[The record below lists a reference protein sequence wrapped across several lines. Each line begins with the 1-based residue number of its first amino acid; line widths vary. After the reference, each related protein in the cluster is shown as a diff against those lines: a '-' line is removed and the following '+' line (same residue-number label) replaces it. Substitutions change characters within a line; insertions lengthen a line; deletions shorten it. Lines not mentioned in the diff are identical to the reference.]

1 MADFSKNL
9 HKLIDGYQTRP
20 EQQAYAAH
28 CNQVRA
34 MRENSS
40 NLSWVNDGDIANKI
54 IGKQQSP
61 EDKVYKLN
69 RTYTVHAN
77 ALGRHFTLKIEVAE
91 LLSFRQDMFIFTS
104 LYGKNKSRAMPEGF
118 YNCGWGYAPWPEEW
132 LQGGTRKRAEVKQQ
146 LLGVVSSLC
155 AGIINEGIKNLSEY
169 RQTNPETMQAA
180 QQIIA
185 DCTSIIITREIAP
198 NYRNLHDMQELWN
211 QIFSEI
217 MSGAY
222 ISA

>member
-40 NLSWVNDGDIANKI
+40 HLSWVNDGDIANKI

-69 RTYTVHAN
+69 RTYTVNAN
-77 ALGRHFTLKIEVAE
+77 AMGRPFTLKIEGAE

-104 LYGKNKSRAMPEGF
+104 LYGKNKSRSMPEGF

-132 LQGGTRKRAEVKQQ
+132 LQGGTRNRSEVKQR
-146 LLGVVSSLC
+146 LLSVVSSLC
-155 AGIINEGIKNLSEY
+155 AGIINEGIQNLSEY
-169 RQTNPETMQAA
+169 RQTNPEAMEAA
-180 QQIIA
+180 KQIIA
-185 DCTSIIITREIAP
+185 DCTNIVITQAVAP

-211 QIFSEI
+211 EIFSEI
-217 MSGAY
+217 LSGIY
-222 ISA
+222 VSA

>member
-1 MADFSKNL
+1 
-9 HKLIDGYQTRP
+9 
-20 EQQAYAAH
+20 
-28 CNQVRA
+28 
-34 MRENSS
+34 
-40 NLSWVNDGDIANKI
+40 
-54 IGKQQSP
+54 
-61 EDKVYKLN
+61 
-69 RTYTVHAN
+69 
-77 ALGRHFTLKIEVAE
+77 
-91 LLSFRQDMFIFTS
+91 
-104 LYGKNKSRAMPEGF
+104 
-118 YNCGWGYAPWPEEW
+118 
-132 LQGGTRKRAEVKQQ
+132 
-146 LLGVVSSLC
+146 VVSSLC

-222 ISA
+222 VSA